1 MATKTTKTTT
11 TSKATTP
18 VSEAGQAVEVTV
30 RGLTLTV
37 DADAFDDFEL
47 LEEIAAV
54 ADGDALR
61 VVPLAKRVFG
71 GDYTRVLD
79 HLRTKGGR
87 VPATDVVTF
96 LTDLMGKVSPNS

>member
-1 MATKTTKTTT
+1 MTTKTTKTIK
-11 TSKATTP
+11 TSAP
-18 VSEAGQAVEVTV
+18 ASENLKSVEVTV
-30 RGLTLTV
+30 RGLTLSV
-37 DADAFDDFEL
+37 DPDTFDDFEL

-71 GDYTRVLD
+71 SDYARVLD
-79 HLRTKGGR
+79 HLRTQSGR
-87 VPATDVVTF
+87 VPATSVVAF